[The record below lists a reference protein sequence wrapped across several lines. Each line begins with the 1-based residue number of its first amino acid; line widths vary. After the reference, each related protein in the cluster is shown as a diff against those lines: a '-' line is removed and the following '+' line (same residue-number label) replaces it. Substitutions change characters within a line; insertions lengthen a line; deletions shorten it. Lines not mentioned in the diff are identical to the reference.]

1 MTKNVNYSPGI
12 LSMLPLFYVGW
23 SDSVLSP
30 SEIKLIHDKI
40 SGFSFL
46 TDQDKAYLI
55 SYTDPQNP
63 PSKEVFQSWVS
74 SIKKQAA
81 TLDQSKKHSLAEIGM
96 EMAKTATSYKNE
108 DLFKSTNA
116 IHALKDIEE
125 SLGVEGDSSLNLL
138 LHRLEQSEN
147 KDPKSFS
154 FDPKKLQ
161 ETLDGDQV
169 ELKNRVRNL
178 IRDPYF
184 KFEHIADKDIYRQKT
199 LDQVLEIAKQGFGAL
214 PFPTEHGGYGNV
226 RAAATV
232 FEILGFNDNSL
243 TIKYGVQF
251 GLFGGA
257 LNGLGTSKH
266 HEKYMRDMTTGALMG
281 CFAMTETGHGS
292 NVKGLQTTA
301 IYNHGDK
308 TIIINTP
315 TLNDGKE
322 YIGNALHSQMAAVF
336 AQLIVNGEHKGV
348 HCLLVPIRENDEL
361 LPGVKI
367 EDNGYKLGLNGVDNG
382 RLWFDNVKVPAEN
395 LLDKFG
401 SIDDNGA
408 YNSPI
413 KNPNKRFFKMLGA
426 LVLGRVCVGLTGI
439 SCSKTALTIAVKYAL
454 KRRQFNGADA
464 NEEVLIMDYPTHQ
477 KRLIPLIAKS
487 YAYHFALN
495 KLADRYA
502 DPENTDHRKLE
513 TDAAGLKA
521 LATWHATQ
529 TIQECREACG
539 GKGYLVENRL
549 ANLKADSD
557 IFTTFEGDN
566 TVLLQLVA
574 KGAMTEFKES
584 FHNDGAKAVMR
595 YISQRISHTM
605 AEINPVTAR
614 YTSVEHLTDRKFH
627 RDAFRYRYRKLLLT
641 VSGRM
646 NDYLK
651 KRITP
656 FDAFLKCQNHMI
668 ELAKAY
674 TERYTLYEFRN
685 TIKNTE
691 DPETKKILNKLCDL
705 YALNSIYDNRGWFL
719 ENDYMEG
726 QKSKAIRRMITK
738 ICQDLRPDVEGL
750 VDAFGIPEEVIAAPI
765 ALDSQ

>member
-1 MTKNVNYSPGI
+1 MTKNLNYSPGV

-40 SGFSFL
+40 NGFTFL
-46 TDQDKAYLI
+46 TEADKKYLI

-74 SIKKQAA
+74 SIKTQAA
-81 TLDQSKKHSLAEIGM
+81 TLDQNKKHTLAEIGI
-96 EMAKTATSYKNE
+96 EMAKSSTSYKNE
-108 DLFKSTNA
+108 DLFKSDSA
-116 IHALKDIEE
+116 IDALKDIEA

-138 LHRLEQSEN
+138 LNRLEQSQN
-147 KDPKSFS
+147 IDGVSYSFE
-154 FDPKKLQ
+154 PKKLQ
-161 ETLDGDQV
+161 AALDGDQV

-178 IRDPYF
+178 IRDPFF
-184 KFEHIADKDIYRQKT
+184 KFEHIADKEVYRKT
-199 LDQVLEIAKQGFGAL
+199 TLAQLKELAKQGFGAL
-214 PFPTEHGGYGNV
+214 PFPKEYGGYGTV
-226 RAAATV
+226 RASATV

-257 LNGLGTSKH
+257 VYGLGTEKH
-266 HEKYMRDMTTGALMG
+266 HKKYVPTMVTAELLG

-292 NVKGLQTTA
+292 NVKGLKTTA
-301 IYNHGDK
+301 TYNHSDK
-308 TIIINTP
+308 SIIINTP
-315 TLNDGKE
+315 THEDGKE
-322 YIGNALHSQMAAVF
+322 YIGNALHSEMAAVF
-336 AQLIVNGEHKGV
+336 AQLIVDGESKGV
-348 HCLLVPIRENDEL
+348 HCILVPVRKNDQL

-367 EDNGYKLGLNGVDNG
+367 VDNGYKLGLNGVDNG
-382 RLWFDNVKVPAEN
+382 RLWFDNVKVPVEN

-401 SIDDNGA
+401 SIDAEGN
-408 YNSPI
+408 YTSPI
-413 KNPNKRFFKMLGA
+413 KNPNKRFFSMLGA
-426 LVLGRVCVGLTGI
+426 LVLGRVCVGLTGV
-439 SCSKTALTIAVKYAL
+439 SCSKTALTIAIKYAL
-454 KRRQFNGADA
+454 KRRQFNGNDP
-464 NEEVLIMDYPTHQ
+464 EKEVLLMDYPTHQ
-477 KRLIPLIAKS
+477 KRLIPLLAKT

-502 DPENTDHRKLE
+502 DPKNTDHRKLE

-521 LATWHATQ
+521 LATWHATN

-539 GKGYLVENRL
+539 GKGYLVENRF
-549 ANLKADSD
+549 ANIKADSE

-584 FHNDGAKAVMR
+584 FHNDGAKAVLR
-595 YISQRISHTM
+595 YIGDRISNTM
-605 AEINPVTAR
+605 AEINPVTTR
-614 YTSVEHLTDRKFH
+614 YTSVEHLTDRQFH
-627 RDAFRYRYRKLLLT
+627 REAFRYRYRKLLLT

-651 KRITP
+651 KRIKP

-674 TERYTLYEFRN
+674 TERYTLYEFRMA
-685 TIKNTE
+685 IEKTE
-691 DPETKKILNKLCDL
+691 DLQTKKILNKLCDL
-705 YALNSIYDNRGWFL
+705 YALSTIYDNRGWYL

-726 QKSKAIRRMITK
+726 AKTKAIRRVIAK
-738 ICQDLRPDVEGL
+738 ICQDLRPEVEGL
-750 VDAFGIPEEVIAAPI
+750 VDAFGIPEEVIGAPI
-765 ALDSQ
+765 ALDH

>member
-1 MTKNVNYSPGI
+1 MTKNLNYSPGV

-30 SEIKLIHDKI
+30 SEIQLIHDKI
-40 SGFSFL
+40 NGFTFL
-46 TDQDKAYLI
+46 TAEDKKYLI
-55 SYTDPQNP
+55 SYTDPKNP
-63 PSKEVFQSWVS
+63 PSKEVFQSWVA
-74 SIKKQAA
+74 SIKTQAA
-81 TLDQSKKHSLAEIGM
+81 SLDEQKKQSLADIGI
-96 EMAKTATSYKNE
+96 EMAQSATSYKNDE
-108 DLFKSTNA
+108 LFKSKNA
-116 IHALKDIEE
+116 IEALKDIEA
-125 SLGVEGDSSLNLL
+125 SLGVEGSSSLNILL
-138 LHRLEQSEN
+138 NRLDKTDQSD
-147 KDPKSFS
+147 KKTYSFE
-154 FDPKKLQ
+154 PKKLQ
-161 ETLDGDQV
+161 AVLDGDQA

-178 IRDPYF
+178 IRDPFF
-184 KFEHIADKDIYRQKT
+184 KFEHIADKEVYRAKT
-199 LDQVLEIAKQGFGAL
+199 LAQLQELSKQGFGAL
-214 PFPTEHGGYGNV
+214 PFPKKYGGYGTV
-226 RAAATV
+226 RASATV

-257 LNGLGTSKH
+257 IHGLGTEKH
-266 HEKYMRDMTTGALMG
+266 HEKYLPTMTTGKLLG

-301 IYNHGDK
+301 VYNHDDK
-308 TIIINTP
+308 SITINTP
-315 TLNDGKE
+315 TYKDGKE
-322 YIGNALHSQMAAVF
+322 YIGNALHSELAAVF
-336 AQLIVNGEHKGV
+336 AQLIVDGDNKGV
-348 HCLLVPIRENDEL
+348 HCILVPVRKNDNL

-395 LLDKFG
+395 LLNKFG
-401 SIDDNGA
+401 SIDESGK
-408 YNSPI
+408 YQSPI
-413 KNPNKRFFKMLGA
+413 KSSSKRFFKMLGA
-426 LVLGRVCVGLTGI
+426 LVLGRICVGLTGV
-439 SCSKTALTIAVKYAL
+439 SCAKTALTIAIKYAL
-454 KRRQFNGADA
+454 KRRQFNGSDT
-464 NEEVLIMDYPTHQ
+464 NEEVLIMDYPSHQ
-477 KRLIPLIAKS
+477 KRLIPLVAKS

-495 KLADRYA
+495 KLADRFA
-502 DPENTDHRKLE
+502 DPKNTDHRKLE

-521 LATWHATQ
+521 LATWHATR

-539 GKGYLVENRL
+539 GKGYLVENRF

-584 FHNDGAKAVMR
+584 FHNDGAIAVIR
-595 YISQRISHTM
+595 YISERISNTM
-605 AEINPVTAR
+605 AEFNPVTTR
-614 YTSVEHLTDRKFH
+614 YTSVEHLTDRSFH
-627 RDAFRYRYRKLLLT
+627 REAFKYRYRKLLLT

-674 TERYTLYEFRN
+674 TERYTLYEFRM
-685 TIKNTE
+685 TIEKTE
-691 DPETKKILNKLCDL
+691 DLQSKKVLNKLCDL
-705 YALNSIYDNRGWFL
+705 YALDTIYDNRGWYL

-738 ICQDLRPDVEGL
+738 LCQELRPELEGL

-765 ALDSQ
+765 ALGK